1 MADDAQ
7 RSVSLSIVIP
17 AYNEA
22 HRLPASLER
31 ARVFLSESGI
41 GAEVLV
47 VDDGSDDATAA
58 VVEKAQ
64 RDWPALKLLRQT
76 HAGKGAAVRLGIAQ
90 AVGEQIALADAD
102 FSMPVTE
109 FRRFLPDALGEYD
122 IAIASR
128 EAPGARRYGEPA
140 YRHIMGR
147 VFNRLAQWLLLP
159 GIEDTQCGF
168 KFLRSAVAQDITQQL
183 TIDGW
188 GFDVEML
195 YIARRHGYRI
205 REIGVPW
212 RYGSDS
218 RVSPLRDTLTMIR
231 DLGAVWL
238 NSRKGRYNPRRAAGN
253 DRIRPDTAPAA
264 RHP

>member
-7 RSVSLSIVIP
+7 HPISLSIVIP
-17 AYNEA
+17 AYDEA
-22 HRLPASLER
+22 HRLPASLALAR
-31 ARVFLSESGI
+31 AFLSESNI
-41 GAEVLV
+41 RAEVLI
-47 VDDGSDDATAA
+47 VDDGSQDATAA
-58 VVEKAQ
+58 VVETAQ
-64 RDWPALKLLRQT
+64 RDWPALKLLRQA
-76 HAGKGAAVRLGIAQ
+76 HAGKGAAVRLGVAQ

-102 FSMPVTE
+102 FSMPIME
-109 FRRFLPDALGEYD
+109 FRRFLPSALGEYD

-128 EAPGARRYGEPA
+128 EAAGARRFGEPA

-147 VFNRLAQWLLLP
+147 VFNRLVQWLLLP

-168 KFLRSAVAQDITQQL
+168 KFLRRAVAQDIIQQL

-195 YIARRHGYRI
+195 YIARKHGYQI

-231 DLGAVWL
+231 DIGTVWL
-238 NSRKGRYNPRRAAGN
+238 NSHKGRYNPPSGAEKDAIASTITSSARR
-253 DRIRPDTAPAA
+253 R
-264 RHP
+264 

>member
-1 MADDAQ
+1 MADDA
-7 RSVSLSIVIP
+7 RRPIALSIVIP

-22 HRLPASLER
+22 HRLPASLDL
-31 ARVFLSESGI
+31 AHAFLNASGLR
-41 GAEVLV
+41 AEVLI
-47 VDDGSDDATAA
+47 VDDGSEDSTAA
-58 VVEKAQ
+58 VVEAAQ
-64 RDWPALKLLRQT
+64 RDWPALKLLRQA
-76 HAGKGAAVRLGIAQ
+76 HAGKGAAVRLGVAQ

-102 FSMPVTE
+102 FSMPITE
-109 FRRFLPDALGEYD
+109 FRRFMPDALGDYD

-128 EAPGARRYGEPA
+128 EAPGARRYGEPE

-147 VFNRLAQWLLLP
+147 VFNRLVQWLLLP

-168 KFLRSAVAQDITQQL
+168 KFLRRAVAQDIIQRL

-188 GFDVEML
+188 GFDVELL
-195 YIARRHGYRI
+195 YIARRHGYLI

-231 DLGAVWL
+231 DIATVWL
-238 NSRKGRYNPRRAAGN
+238 NSRKGRYDPAPTAGN
-253 DRIRPDTAPAA
+253 EDAASDTTPAT
-264 RHP
+264 RRR

>member
-1 MADDAQ
+1 MADDEQ
-7 RSVSLSIVIP
+7 QPISLSIVIP

-22 HRLPASLER
+22 HRLPASLEL
-31 ARVFLSESGI
+31 AHAFLNASGLT
-41 GAEVLV
+41 AEVLV
-47 VDDGSDDATAA
+47 VDDGSEDGTAA
-58 VVEKAQ
+58 VVEEAQ
-64 RDWPALKLLRQT
+64 RDWPALKLLRQA
-76 HAGKGAAVRLGIAQ
+76 HAGKGAAVRLGVAQ

-102 FSMPVTE
+102 FSMPITE
-109 FRRFLPDALGEYD
+109 FRRFMPDALGDYD

-128 EAPGARRYGEPA
+128 EALGARRYGEPE

-147 VFNRLAQWLLLP
+147 VFNRLVQWLLLP

-168 KFLRSAVAQDITQQL
+168 KFLRRAVAQDIIQHL

-188 GFDVEML
+188 GFDVELL
-195 YIARRHGYRI
+195 YIARRHGYQI

-231 DLGAVWL
+231 DIVTVWL
-238 NSRKGRYNPRRAAGN
+238 NSRKGRYDLLPTAGKN
-253 DRIRPDTAPAA
+253 RITSDTTPAA
-264 RHP
+264 RRR

>member
-7 RSVSLSIVIP
+7 QSISLSIVIP

-22 HRLPASLER
+22 HRLPASLEL
-31 ARVFLSESGI
+31 ARVFLDSSELN
-41 GAEVLV
+41 AEVLV
-47 VDDGSDDATAA
+47 VDDGSEDGTAS
-58 VVEKAQ
+58 VVEEAQ
-64 RDWPALKLLRQT
+64 QDWPALKLLRQA
-76 HAGKGAAVRLGIAQ
+76 HAGKGAAVRLGVAH

-102 FSMPVTE
+102 FSMPITE
-109 FRRFLPDALGEYD
+109 FRRFTPDALDKYD

-128 EAPGARRYGEPA
+128 EAPGARRYGEPE

-147 VFNRLAQWLLLP
+147 VFNHLVQWLLLP
-159 GIEDTQCGF
+159 GIEDSQCGF
-168 KFLRSAVAQDITQQL
+168 KFLRRAVAQDIIQQL

-188 GFDVEML
+188 GFDVELL
-195 YIARRHGYRI
+195 YIARRHGYQI

-231 DLGAVWL
+231 DIGIVWL
-238 NSRKGRYNPRRAAGN
+238 NSRKGRYDPLPTAGKN
-253 DRIRPDTAPAA
+253 HIASDTTPAA
-264 RHP
+264 RRS

>member
-7 RSVSLSIVIP
+7 QPISLSIVIP

-22 HRLPASLER
+22 HRLPTSLELAR
-31 ARVFLSESGI
+31 AFLNAGGLS
-41 GAEVLV
+41 AEVIV
-47 VDDGSDDATAA
+47 VDDGSEDGTAA
-58 VVEKAQ
+58 VVEEAQ
-64 RDWPALKLLRQT
+64 RDWSALKLLRQA
-76 HAGKGAAVRLGIAQ
+76 HAGKGAAVRLGVSQ

-102 FSMPVTE
+102 FSMPITE
-109 FRRFLPDALGEYD
+109 FRRFMPDALGDYD

-128 EAPGARRYGEPA
+128 EAPGAHRYGEPE

-147 VFNRLAQWLLLP
+147 VFNRLVQWLLLP

-168 KFLRSAVAQDITQQL
+168 KFLRRAVAQDIIQQL

-188 GFDVEML
+188 GFDVELL
-195 YIARRHGYRI
+195 YIARRHGYQI

-231 DLGAVWL
+231 DIGIVWV
-238 NSRKGRYNPRRAAGN
+238 NSRKGRYNPL
-253 DRIRPDTAPAA
+253 PTA
-264 RHP
+264 

>member
-7 RSVSLSIVIP
+7 RPIALSIVIP

-22 HRLPASLER
+22 HRLPASLELAR
-31 ARVFLSESGI
+31 AFLNADGLS
-41 GAEVLV
+41 AEVLV
-47 VDDGSDDATAA
+47 VDDGSEDGTAA
-58 VVEKAQ
+58 VIEAAQ
-64 RDWPALKLLRQT
+64 RDWPALKLLRQA
-76 HAGKGAAVRLGIAQ
+76 HAGKGAAVRLGVAQ
-90 AVGEQIALADAD
+90 AVGEQVALADAD
-102 FSMPVTE
+102 FSMQITE
-109 FRRFLPDALGEYD
+109 FRRFMSDALGDYD

-128 EAPGARRYGEPA
+128 EATGARRYGEPE

-147 VFNRLAQWLLLP
+147 IFNRLVQWLLLP

-168 KFLRSAVAQDITQQL
+168 KFLRRAVARDIIGQL

-188 GFDVEML
+188 GFDVELL
-195 YIARRHGYRI
+195 YIARQHGYQI

-231 DLGAVWL
+231 DIGTVWL
-238 NSRKGRYNPRRAAGN
+238 NSRKGRYDPLPAAGK
-253 DRIRPDTAPAA
+253 DRIAPDTTTAA
-264 RHP
+264 RRR

>member
-7 RSVSLSIVIP
+7 QPIPLSIVIP

-22 HRLPASLER
+22 HRLPASLELAR
-31 ARVFLSESGI
+31 AFLNASGLR
-41 GAEVLV
+41 AEVVV
-47 VDDGSDDATAA
+47 VDDGSEDNTVA
-58 VVEKAQ
+58 VIEEAQ
-64 RDWPALKLLRQT
+64 RAWPDLKLLRQA
-76 HAGKGAAVRLGIAQ
+76 HAGKGAAVRRGVSQ
-90 AVGEQIALADAD
+90 AGGEQIALADAD
-102 FSMPVTE
+102 FSMPITE
-109 FRRFLPDALGEYD
+109 FRRFMPDALGDYD

-128 EAPGARRYGEPA
+128 EAPGARRYGEPE

-147 VFNRLAQWLLLP
+147 VFNRLVQWLLLP

-168 KFLRSAVAQDITQQL
+168 KFLRREVARDIIGQL

-188 GFDVEML
+188 GFDVEL
-195 YIARRHGYRI
+195 LFIARRHGYQI

-231 DLGAVWL
+231 DIGTVWL
-238 NSRKGRYNPRRAAGN
+238 NSRKGRYDPQSTTVRKAAASGSTSAAPRR
-253 DRIRPDTAPAA
+253 
-264 RHP
+264 

>member
-1 MADDAQ
+1 MADDVQ
-7 RSVSLSIVIP
+7 QPISLSIVIP

-22 HRLPASLER
+22 HRLAASLELAR
-31 ARVFLSESGI
+31 AFLNAGGLS
-41 GAEVLV
+41 AEVLV
-47 VDDGSDDATAA
+47 VDDGSEDGTAA
-58 VVEKAQ
+58 VIEEAQ
-64 RDWPALKLLRQT
+64 RDWPALKLLRQA
-76 HAGKGAAVRLGIAQ
+76 HAGKGAAVRLGVAQ

-102 FSMPVTE
+102 FSMPITE
-109 FRRFLPDALGEYD
+109 FRRFMPDALGDYD

-128 EAPGARRYGEPA
+128 EATGARRYGEPE

-147 VFNRLAQWLLLP
+147 VFNRLVQWLLLP

-168 KFLRSAVAQDITQQL
+168 KFLRRAVAQDIIGQL

-195 YIARRHGYRI
+195 YIARRHGHQI

-231 DLGAVWL
+231 DIVTVWR
-238 NSRKGRYNPRRAAGN
+238 NSRKGHYDPLSTTSN
-253 DRIRPDTAPAA
+253 DRSASDTTPAA
-264 RHP
+264 RRR

>member
-7 RSVSLSIVIP
+7 RPIALSIVIP

-22 HRLPASLER
+22 HRLPASLEL
-31 ARVFLSESGI
+31 AHAFLNAGGLS
-41 GAEVLV
+41 AEVLV
-47 VDDGSDDATAA
+47 VDDGSEDGTAS
-58 VVEKAQ
+58 VVEEAQ
-64 RDWPALKLLRQT
+64 RDWPALKLLRQA
-76 HAGKGAAVRLGIAQ
+76 HAGKGAAVRLGVAQ

-102 FSMPVTE
+102 FSMPITE
-109 FRRFLPDALGEYD
+109 FRRFMPDALGDYD

-128 EAPGARRYGEPA
+128 EAPGARRYGEPE

-147 VFNRLAQWLLLP
+147 VFNRLVQWLLLP

-168 KFLRSAVAQDITQQL
+168 KFLRRAVAQDIIQQL

-188 GFDVEML
+188 GFDVELL
-195 YIARRHGYRI
+195 YIARRHGYQI

-231 DLGAVWL
+231 DIGAVWL
-238 NSRKGRYNPRRAAGN
+238 NSRKRRYDPLPTAGK
-253 DRIRPDTAPAA
+253 DRVASDTTPAA
-264 RHP
+264 RRR

>member
-1 MADDAQ
+1 MADDTQ
-7 RSVSLSIVIP
+7 QPTSLSIVIP

-22 HRLPASLER
+22 HRLPASLEL
-31 ARVFLSESGI
+31 AHAFLNAGGLS
-41 GAEVLV
+41 AEVLV
-47 VDDGSDDATAA
+47 VDDGSEDGTAT
-58 VVEKAQ
+58 VVEEAQ
-64 RDWPALKLLRQT
+64 RDWPALKLLRQA

-102 FSMPVTE
+102 FSMPITE
-109 FRRFLPDALGEYD
+109 FRRFMPDALGDYD

-128 EAPGARRYGEPA
+128 EAPGSHRYGEPE

-147 VFNRLAQWLLLP
+147 VFNRLVQWLLLP

-168 KFLRSAVAQDITQQL
+168 KFLRRAVAQDIIRQL

-188 GFDVEML
+188 GFDVELL
-195 YIARRHGYRI
+195 YIARRHGYQI

-231 DLGAVWL
+231 DIGAVWR
-238 NSRKGRYNPRRAAGN
+238 NSRKGRYDPLPTTDK
-253 DRIRPDTAPAA
+253 DRITSDTTPAT
-264 RHP
+264 RRR

>member
-7 RSVSLSIVIP
+7 QSISLSIVIP

-22 HRLPASLER
+22 HRLPASLEQAR
-31 ARVFLSESGI
+31 AFLESSALSTEI
-41 GAEVLV
+41 LI
-47 VDDGSDDATAA
+47 VDDGSDDGTAA
-58 VVEKAQ
+58 VVEQAQ
-64 RDWPALKLLRQT
+64 REWPALKLLRQA
-76 HAGKGAAVRLGIAQ
+76 HAGKGAAVRLGVAQ
-90 AVGEQIALADAD
+90 AVGKQIALADAD
-102 FSMPVTE
+102 FSMPLTE
-109 FRRFLPDALGEYD
+109 FRRFMPDALGDYD

-128 EAPGARRYGEPA
+128 EAPGARRYGEPE

-147 VFNRLAQWLLLP
+147 VFNRLVQWLLLS

-168 KFLRSAVAQDITQQL
+168 KFLRRAVAQDIIGQL

-188 GFDVEML
+188 GFDVELL
-195 YIARRHGYRI
+195 YIARRHGYQI

-231 DLGAVWL
+231 DIGTIWL
-238 NSRKGRYNPRRAAGN
+238 HSRKGRYDPLPAAGN
-253 DRIRPDTAPAA
+253 ARIAPDTTSAA
-264 RHP
+264 RRR

>member
-7 RSVSLSIVIP
+7 QSISLSIVIP

-22 HRLPASLER
+22 HRLPASLELAR
-31 ARVFLSESGI
+31 AFLDSSGLN
-41 GAEVLV
+41 AEVLV
-47 VDDGSDDATAA
+47 VDDGSADGTATA
-58 VVEKAQ
+58 VEVAQ
-64 RDWPALKLLRQT
+64 QDWPALKLLRQA
-76 HAGKGAAVRLGIAQ
+76 HAGKGAAVRLGVAH

-102 FSMPVTE
+102 FSMPITE
-109 FRRFLPDALGEYD
+109 FRYFTPDALGVYD
-122 IAIASR
+122 SAIASR
-128 EAPGARRYGEPA
+128 EAPGARRYGEPE

-147 VFNRLAQWLLLP
+147 VFNRLVQWLLLP

-168 KFLRSAVAQDITQQL
+168 KFLRRAVAQDILQQL

-188 GFDVEML
+188 GFDVELL
-195 YIARRHGYRI
+195 YIARRHGYQI

-231 DLGAVWL
+231 DIGTVWL
-238 NSRKGRYNPRRAAGN
+238 NSRKGRYDPLPAAGK
-253 DRIRPDTAPAA
+253 DHIAPDTTPAA
-264 RHP
+264 RQR